1 MVHIFVYSL
10 QEDVVQMELNVIG
23 TIESLQ
29 YKIVNLLIK
38 LKTYLGELDFQL
50 LEKIWKELDHLPNK
64 HGQFMLVITNCLV
77 MIMV

>member
-50 LEKIWKELDHLPNK
+50 LEKI
-64 HGQFMLVITNCLV
+64 
-77 MIMV
+77 